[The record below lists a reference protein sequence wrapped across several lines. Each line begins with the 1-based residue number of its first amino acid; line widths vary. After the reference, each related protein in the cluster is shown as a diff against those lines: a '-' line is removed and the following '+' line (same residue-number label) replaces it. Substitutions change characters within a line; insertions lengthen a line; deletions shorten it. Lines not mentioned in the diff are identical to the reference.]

1 MGSSATIWLRVVY
14 VITGSMK
21 IVAVEIEFH
30 FCVRSCQLRSYVACC
45 VVEVKHLLMV
55 ACIKHCIKSFFKCI
69 TSFISI
75 CFTQVFA
82 SCVQC
87 LHSLARFTIQ
97 LCVGNI
103 DGKVLGSCVCLVSRG
118 IWLML
123 IIFFVTKYLVEYGC
137 KDLGIEDWC
146 TFLFVFHEFNH
157 FMKPSTSMNVV
168 CFKLEFHSY
177 VIGCPW
183 HFKTL

>member
-1 MGSSATIWLRVVY
+1 MGSSATIWFRVVY

-30 FCVRSCQLRSYVACC
+30 FCVRSCQLRSYVACF

-55 ACIKHCIKSFFKCI
+55 ASIKHCIKSFLKYI

-97 LCVGNI
+97 FFVGNI

-137 KDLGIEDWC
+137 EDLGIEDWC
-146 TFLFVFHEFNH
+146 TFLFVFHEFKH
-157 FMKPSTSMNVV
+157 FMKLSTSMNSV
-168 CFKLEFHSY
+168 CFKLQFLSY

-183 HFKTL
+183 HVKTL